1 MIHKISDFCLK
12 VDGVKKTS
20 ERLYNLKYNNPK
32 TPERDAEVNSMIDD
46 IQATCKLIAS
56 DNKPY
61 DK

>member
-20 ERLYNLKYNNPK
+20 DRLYNLKYNNPK
-32 TPERDAEVNSMIDD
+32 TPERDAEVNNLVAD
-46 IQATCKLIAS
+46 IQATSKLIAN
-56 DNKPY
+56 DTGPY